1 MTNVKLL
8 HPLNKAQQTIQTPAS
23 PEHHTPPST
32 KVLDVAPNEI
42 PPLPQKPSPFLGP
55 GSDVDYSSQ
64 IGFPEVSSVIIKQ
77 RQSRSSLDSQ
87 GNENLRTSSGSS
99 GSGTVAERGS
109 NIGMGAVGGFAL
121 GSTGFSK
128 ISDGAART
136 SSDTYLSGV
145 GKEQEASQQSFS
157 MVSFV
162 PMPLSKKEQKN
173 LQKQEQKEQ
182 KRRKKEEKKMKKKK
196 KNAEMDDLVQ
206 LGWCRPPMPTPQTES
221 RSDEDHPYYSSPRPY
236 KNHLEELKKMLRE
249 SEMCDCGLRMLD
261 AELVGGWTVHRSRE
275 NATYKRVFYQHEDGN
290 TTWLFPTS
298 ITELLSVRQVKFI
311 VRLCKEANQ
320 DVPAQ
325 VIHRYQ
331 LIMQSATDVRQVL
344 SASSRPGSGANIS
357 NPSGTNESF
366 NRSASL
372 DQRPPVSGPG

>member
-8 HPLNKAQQTIQTPAS
+8 HPLNRAQQTIQTPAS
-23 PEHHTPPST
+23 PEHHTPPPST

-42 PPLPQKPSPFLGP
+42 PPLPQKPSP
-55 GSDVDYSSQ
+55 GSGVFYSSSQ
-64 IGFPEVSSVIIKQ
+64 TGFPEVSSVIIKKGQ
-77 RQSRSSLDSQ
+77 GRSSLDSQ

-99 GSGTVAERGS
+99 GSGTVNERGS
-109 NIGMGAVGGFAL
+109 TIGMGAVGGFAP
-121 GSTGFSK
+121 GSTSFSK
-128 ISDGAART
+128 IGDGAVRT
-136 SSDTYLSGV
+136 FSDAYLSGV

-157 MVSFV
+157 MVSSV
-162 PMPLSKKEQKN
+162 PMPLSKKEQKK

-182 KRRKKEEKKMKKKK
+182 KRRKKEEKKMKKK
-196 KNAEMDDLVQ
+196 NAEMDDLVQ
-206 LGWCRPPMPTPQTES
+206 LRWCRPPMPTPQTEPQ
-221 RSDEDHPYYSSPRPY
+221 SDEDHPYYSSPRAC

-249 SEMCDCGLRMLD
+249 SEICDCGLRMLD
-261 AELVGGWTVHRSRE
+261 AELGGGWTVHRSRE

-298 ITELLSVRQVKFI
+298 ITDLLSVQQVKFI

-331 LIMQSATDVRQVL
+331 LIML
-344 SASSRPGSGANIS
+344 SA
-357 NPSGTNESF
+357 
-366 NRSASL
+366 
-372 DQRPPVSGPG
+372 

>member
-8 HPLNKAQQTIQTPAS
+8 HPLNRAQQTIQTPAS
-23 PEHHTPPST
+23 PEHHTPPPST

-42 PPLPQKPSPFLGP
+42 PPLPQKPSP
-55 GSDVDYSSQ
+55 GSGVFYSSSQ
-64 IGFPEVSSVIIKQ
+64 TGFPEVSSVNIKQ
-77 RQSRSSLDSQ
+77 GQGRSSLDSQ

-99 GSGTVAERGS
+99 GSGTVNERGS
-109 NIGMGAVGGFAL
+109 TIGMGAVGGSAP
-121 GSTGFSK
+121 GST
-128 ISDGAART
+128 
-136 SSDTYLSGV
+136 
-145 GKEQEASQQSFS
+145 SFS
-157 MVSFV
+157 MVSSV
-162 PMPLSKKEQKN
+162 PMPLSKKEQKK

-221 RSDEDHPYYSSPRPY
+221 QSDEDHPYYSSPRAY

-249 SEMCDCGLRMLD
+249 SEICDCGLRMLD
-261 AELVGGWTVHRSRE
+261 AELGGGWTVHRSRE

-298 ITELLSVRQVKFI
+298 ITDLLSVQQVKFI

-331 LIMQSATDVRQVL
+331 LIML
-344 SASSRPGSGANIS
+344 SA
-357 NPSGTNESF
+357 
-366 NRSASL
+366 
-372 DQRPPVSGPG
+372 